1 MSGKPGKTE
10 RCARCK
16 LHKRLCL
23 CDLIP
28 SLDLATRLVVIMH
41 HREHLKTSA
50 TASLALASLPNSA
63 LWLHGYQENP
73 VDISSELVDDRRV
86 LLLFPSEEARILTPE
101 LIAEDTR
108 PVTLVVPDGN
118 WRQASKMGR
127 RIPTLSALPQV
138 KLAPGPPSR
147 YFLRSEP
154 RAEGMATFE
163 AIARAYGV
171 LESVEVQREL
181 EAVFEV
187 MVRRTLMTR
196 RNGLPIPTELL

>member
-1 MSGKPGKTE
+1 
-10 RCARCK
+10 
-16 LHKRLCL
+16 
-23 CDLIP
+23 
-28 SLDLATRLVVIMH
+28 LDLATRLVVIMH
-41 HREHLKTSA
+41 RREHFKTSA
-50 TASLALASLPNSA
+50 TASLAIESLPNSA
-63 LWLHGYQENP
+63 LWLHGYEDNL
-73 VDISSELVDDRRV
+73 VDISSELVDDRRI

-101 LIAEDTR
+101 LVAEDPR

-118 WRQASKMGR
+118 WRQASKMSR
-127 RIPTLSALPQV
+127 RIPTLNGLDQV

-196 RNGLPIPTELL
+196 RNGLPLPTELL